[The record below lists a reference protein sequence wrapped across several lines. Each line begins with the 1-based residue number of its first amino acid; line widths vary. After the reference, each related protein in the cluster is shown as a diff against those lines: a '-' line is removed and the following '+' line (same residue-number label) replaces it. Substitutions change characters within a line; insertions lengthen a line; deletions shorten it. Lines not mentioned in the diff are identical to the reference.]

1 MNFLGQIPLVQ
12 SIREGGDKGRP
23 AMLGGDAQTQEAF
36 SAFAAETIRAIAVAN
51 AK

>member
-1 MNFLGQIPLVQ
+1 
-12 SIREGGDKGRP
+12 
-23 AMLGGDAQTQEAF
+23 MLGGDAQTHEAF